1 MPFPKSFSSQTVCRS
16 PAGAGA
22 ALLAILVL
30 TTSVPADA
38 APRTFSV
45 ATASELRSAIG
56 AARGGD
62 TILLAPGNYGVLN
75 LQWGTPRYEGVVQ
88 IRSADPSNRARF
100 GQMLLGNSEGL
111 SISGVDIQSAAN
123 PVVSIG
129 GTNIRFAGNRIR
141 GATANGD
148 PWDDNQTGMWIRGAR
163 NVVVVSNDF
172 QDLRQAM
179 LIQRATSVAVRHNDF
194 TVLREGLNIAGST
207 RGDIDNNRFEN
218 FSPRY
223 HLREH
228 PDAIQFWNTNESTG
242 VSHYRIRNNF
252 LSLGND
258 GKVQGIFLRTENRN
272 LPHRNLEVSG
282 NIYYGSSYHGITL
295 DVVNDSNIFNN
306 TVISSP
312 WADINNT
319 SFVSA
324 DGRQGGGMPPIIGL
338 GTGTNVR
345 AWRNVSTGLRGGPAG
360 SGSGFTDTID
370 VWESYWKRGEPIT
383 TVLAARPMARNPAIA
398 EFVTMPNTVAATRS
412 IGILA
417 PFRAG
422 IVTLDPA
429 AAQALAAAQPLP

>member
-1 MPFPKSFSSQTVCRS
+1 MRFPHLSFPPAPSSPRV
-16 PAGAGA
+16 
-22 ALLAILVL
+22 ALLAALAVAA
-30 TTSVPADA
+30 SAPAEA

-45 ATASELRSAIG
+45 ATASELRSALV

-62 TILLAPGNYGVLN
+62 TILLAPGSYGTLN
-75 LQWGTPRYEGVVQ
+75 LQSGTFRYDGFVQ
-88 IRSADPSNRARF
+88 IRSADPANRARF
-100 GQMLLGNSEGL
+100 GQMLLGHARGL
-111 SISGVDIQSAAN
+111 SISGVDLQSSSS
-123 PVVSIG
+123 PTVSISG
-129 GTNIRFAGNRIR
+129 SNIRFAGNRIR

-148 PWDDNQTGMWIRGAR
+148 PWDDSQTGMWIRNAS

-179 LIQRATSVAVRHNDF
+179 LIQRSTSVAVRHNDF
-194 TVLREGLNIAGST
+194 TVLREGINIAGAR

-223 HLREH
+223 HLWEH
-228 PDAIQFWNTNESTG
+228 PDAIQFWNTNETTG

-252 LSLGND
+252 LSFGND
-258 GKVQGIFLRTENRN
+258 GFVQGIFVRTENRN
-272 LPHRNLEVSG
+272 LPHTNLEISG
-282 NIYYGSSYHGITL
+282 NIYYGSSLHGISL
-295 DVVNDSNIFNN
+295 DVVNDSQIFNN

-312 WADINNT
+312 WADINDT
-319 SFVSA
+319 SFVSP

-345 AWRNVSTGLRGGPAG
+345 AWRNVTTGLRTGPAG

-370 VWESYWKRGEPIT
+370 IWESYWKRGEPIT
-383 TVLAARPMARNPAIA
+383 NVLAAQPTARRPSVA

-417 PFRAG
+417 PFKAG
-422 IVTLDPA
+422 VVTLDPA
-429 AAQALAAAQPLP
+429 AAQDLAAAQPLP